1 MLRPASRRPS
11 PARVQASKARFAWLL
26 AAALVAGGPLSA
38 AEPAGDAS
46 LDQSLLEQLTEGL
59 GTPEAVPAT
68 KLEAGNAPAKAPAD
82 PIAKPSD
89 SADPAAKK
97 PTENGKP
104 AETKPT
110 EKPASAAEGLDGDL
124 LKELTGGLD
133 GATGEAA
140 GDDAVA
146 KIASRMA
153 SVKDRLA
160 RAEAGGETRTLQ
172 DEIVAELDRLLKL
185 QKQNQ
190 KQDQQSGSKQKISS
204 KQQSQKQK
212 KPGEK
217 QSGEQTA
224 QNSPSGKQP
233 QQGQEKDGDKPDGKS
248 GKKPID
254 SDKNLENKNVADAD
268 PSLDALAQF
277 MQAEWGHLPEKER
290 NQVMQAFR
298 EKMLPQYDR
307 LIRAYFEELARRGAQ
322 Q

>member
-1 MLRPASRRPS
+1 MLRPASIRLSPS
-11 PARVQASKARFAWLL
+11 RVHASKAAFAWLL

-59 GTPEAVPAT
+59 STPEAVPAT
-68 KLEAGNAPAKAPAD
+68 KPAEGKIPVKTSAD
-82 PIAKPSD
+82 PVAKPGD
-89 SADPAAKK
+89 FEDPAAK
-97 PTENGKP
+97 KP

-110 EKPASAAEGLDGDL
+110 KEPAAPGPEGLDGDL

-133 GATGEAA
+133 GAAGEAA
-140 GDDAVA
+140 GEDAVA
-146 KIASRMA
+146 KIASRMS

-172 DEIVAELDRLLKL
+172 DEIVAELDQLLKL

-190 KQDQQSGSKQKISS
+190 KQDQQSGSKQKTSS

-217 QSGEQTA
+217 QSA

-254 SDKNLENKNVADAD
+254 SDKNLDNKNVAEAD